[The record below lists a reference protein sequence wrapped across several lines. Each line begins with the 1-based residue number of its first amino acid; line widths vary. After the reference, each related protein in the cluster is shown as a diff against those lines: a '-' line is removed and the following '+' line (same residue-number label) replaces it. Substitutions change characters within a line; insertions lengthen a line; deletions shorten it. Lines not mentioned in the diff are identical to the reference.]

1 MPSATPKYIQCCVFL
16 WIETVLSPSTYI
28 ERQRNRR
35 WTGGYGLTA
44 THSSWT
50 WLPPG
55 LNQATVL
62 GLVGKFVRKLES
74 ISLCG
79 ESNMSVS
86 LGLQLSG
93 CVRIVNELCVS
104 LFFSHLFSSFATLW
118 AHWMLPMVLVLHRF
132 VFWNLLFGW
141 PFQQWKQ
148 KYPTKP
154 TKRSK
159 VSCWVYKSLSLIR
172 TRWLAFSPRHENIL
186 LMEEIQHQLIGSL
199 SQYLRG
205 LVHPGWCSS
214 TNSMLNKTIRLKW
227 IVAS

>member
-62 GLVGKFVRKLES
+62 GLVGKLVRKLES

-79 ESNMSVS
+79 ESNMSAS

-93 CVRIVNELCVS
+93 CVRMCQDCQWTLRVAFLLTFVQQFCNIVSTLDATNGTGFASICILEPFIWMTFPTMEAEISNKANEAVKGEL
-104 LFFSHLFSSFATLW
+104 
-118 AHWMLPMVLVLHRF
+118 
-132 VFWNLLFGW
+132 
-141 PFQQWKQ
+141 
-148 KYPTKP
+148 
-154 TKRSK
+154 
-159 VSCWVYKSLSLIR
+159 LSLQK
-172 TRWLAFSPRHENIL
+172 F
-186 LMEEIQHQLIGSL
+186 
-199 SQYLRG
+199 
-205 LVHPGWCSS
+205 
-214 TNSMLNKTIRLKW
+214 
-227 IVAS
+227 